1 MDLRPYQSKL
11 IADVWDGWNN
21 AARNVLMRLD
31 TGGGKTVIL
40 AFLVNWWIS
49 QARGA
54 VAVIAHRHELVAQ
67 LSLTLARFGIVHNI
81 IASADTRRGIIQ
93 MHLREFGRSYYAP
106 GSLVGVASVDTLVRA
121 TGLEAWFAQVTFW
134 ITDEGHHVVLDNK
147 WHTAIKKFT
156 NPGVHGLL
164 PTATPG
170 RADGKGLGRH
180 ADGVADAMVE
190 GPPMRWLIENG
201 YLTDYTIFCPESD
214 LVMYEEA
221 GASGDWSPQQLKEA
235 SKRSHIIG
243 DVVRDY
249 LRFARGK
256 LGITFTTDIETAGNM
271 AQAYRDAGVRAEMLT
286 GKTDAGWRRQII
298 RRFAARELDQ
308 IVAVD
313 IISEG
318 FDLPAIEAVSMA
330 RPTASL
336 PLYMQQFGRG
346 LRIMEG
352 KSKAIIIDH
361 VANTARHQGPPDKP
375 RVWTLDR
382 RVKKGGGSGI
392 PMRTCGVGWSD
403 DALTAFGA
411 TPGQP
416 CWFDYERFYARCPSC
431 DLPAPKAQPSSRSSP
446 AAVEGDIVE
455 MDAETLAR
463 LRGEIAETDM
473 SLDAYRD
480 QMRERGFR
488 QDLYLIHGKRHA
500 EKQIAQAALRSW
512 MEAFVRRGVE
522 RGRADREIHKEF
534 FMTFGVDVL
543 SARALGKSDAE
554 TLAQRIATWLN
565 Q

>member
-1 MDLRPYQSKL
+1 MDLRPYQSTL
-11 IADVWDGWNN
+11 IGDVWN
-21 AARNVLMRLD
+21 AWSQGALNVLMRLD

-40 AFLVNWWIS
+40 AWLIQWWIS
-49 QARGA
+49 QQRGA

-81 IASADTRRGIIQ
+81 IASADTRRGIIA
-93 MHLREFGRSYYAP
+93 MHMLEFGRSFYAP

-121 TGLEAWFAQVTFW
+121 TGLDAWFAQVTFW

-147 WHTAIKKFT
+147 WHTAIKRFT

-180 ADGVADAMVE
+180 ADGVADVMVE

-286 GKTDAGWRRQII
+286 GKTDAGFRRQII
-298 RRFAARELDQ
+298 KRFAARELDQ

-346 LRIMEG
+346 LRTLEG
-352 KSKAIIIDH
+352 KQKAIIIDH

-375 RVWTLDR
+375 RIWTLDR
-382 RVKKGGGSGI
+382 RVKRGGGAGI
-392 PMRTCGVGWSD
+392 PMRCCGVGWK
-403 DALTAFGA
+403 DAALEALPA
-411 TPGQP
+411 KPGQP
-416 CWFDYERFYARCPSC
+416 CWHDYERFLSKCPYC
-431 DLPAPKAQPSSRSSP
+431 ELPAPKTEPVSRSSP
-446 AAVEGDIVE
+446 AAVDGDIVE

-463 LRGEIAETDM
+463 LRGEVVAADM
-473 SLDAYRD
+473 PIDQYRE

-488 QDLYLIHGKRHA
+488 QDLYLIHGKRHVEA
-500 EKQIAQAALRSW
+500 QIAQADLRAQ
-512 MEAFVRRGVE
+512 MEAFVRRGVQ

-543 SARALGKSDAE
+543 SARALDRTDAE
-554 TLAQRIATWLN
+554 TLSQRIATWLN

>member
-11 IADVWDGWNN
+11 IADVWGGWNN

-81 IASADTRRGIIQ
+81 IASADTRRGIIA
-93 MHLREFGRSYYAP
+93 MHMLEFGRSYYAP

-121 TGLEAWFAQVTFW
+121 DLGAWFAQVTFW

-147 WHTAIKKFT
+147 WHTAIQKFT
-156 NPGVHGLL
+156 HKDVHGLL

-180 ADGVADAMVE
+180 ADGVADLMVE

-201 YLTDYTIFCPESD
+201 YLTDYRIFCPESD

-243 DVVRDY
+243 DVVKEY
-249 LRFARGK
+249 LRHARGK
-256 LGITFTTDIETAGNM
+256 LGITFTTDIETAGSM

-286 GKTDAGWRRQII
+286 GKTDAGYRRQII

-330 RPTASL
+330 RPTQSL

-346 LRIMEG
+346 LRTMPG
-352 KSKAIIIDH
+352 KTEAIIIDH

-375 RVWTLDR
+375 RVWSLDR
-382 RVKKGGGSGI
+382 RAKRNTGGGI
-392 PMRTCGVGWSD
+392 PIRTCGVGWKD
-403 DALTAFGA
+403 EALRAFGA
-411 TPGQP
+411 VDGQP
-416 CWFDYERFYARCPSC
+416 CWGDYERFFNTCPYC
-431 DLPAPKAQPSSRSSP
+431 DLPAPKPQPTSRATP

-455 MDAETLAR
+455 LDAETLAR
-463 LRGEIAETDM
+463 LRGDVLKVDM
-473 SLDAYRD
+473 PIDDYREE
-480 QMRERGFR
+480 MRERGFR
-488 QDLYLIHGKRHA
+488 QDFYLTHGKRHV
-500 EKQIAQAALRSW
+500 ETQQAQAALRLR
-512 MEAFVRRGVE
+512 MEEFVRRGVA

-543 SARALGKSDAE
+543 SARALGITDAT
-554 TLAQRIATWLN
+554 TLAGRIETWLSTT
-565 Q
+565 